1 MLDNI
6 NNNDLDFNIN
16 SETEK
21 TNYKDNDDEP
31 IDDIQIEEAR
41 FIEDVDLFE
50 NIEAT
55 NKHQHDLSINTPYA
69 TEYDEEQTSNLPPI
83 TEEEPLTREIEND
96 KESNEM
102 HDNNQN
108 IENRNRSEK

>member
-1 MLDNI
+1 MDNI
-6 NNNDLDFNIN
+6 NNNEIDLNIT
-16 SETEK
+16 SETEN
-21 TNYKDNDDEP
+21 TNNEEDDNELNN
-31 IDDIQIEEAR
+31 DIQIDGAR
-41 FIEDVDLFE
+41 FIEDADLLE
-50 NIEAT
+50 YIEAT
-55 NKHQHDLSINTPYA
+55 TNQQNDSSTNTPY
-69 TEYDEEQTSNLPPI
+69 TTKNDEEQTSNLPPI